1 MPATLSTIEAAAM
14 ELTDEERA
22 ELAVSLLASI
32 DAPAPALHP
41 AWEAEI
47 ARREADLAAGR
58 TETIPAEE
66 VLAEIQDILDN
77 HPDPLEAFA
86 SILQQG
92 GN

>member
-32 DAPAPALHP
+32 DTPAPTLHP

>member
-1 MPATLSTIEAAAM
+1 M
-14 ELTDEERA
+14 ELTDDERA

-32 DAPAPALHP
+32 DTPAPALHP

-58 TETIPAEE
+58 STTIPAEA

-86 SILQQG
+86 SIVRQSES
-92 GN
+92 NRTSD